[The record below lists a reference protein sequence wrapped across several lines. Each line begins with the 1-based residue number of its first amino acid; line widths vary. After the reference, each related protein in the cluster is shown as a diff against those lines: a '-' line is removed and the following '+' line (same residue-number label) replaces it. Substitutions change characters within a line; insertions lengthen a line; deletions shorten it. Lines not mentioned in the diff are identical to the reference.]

1 MFLRHF
7 HFTNKISLFAKQ
19 KRIRENEILCS
30 NILLLF
36 INIFW
41 ILKPVIKKSSVVLLI
56 TIIFILSQSIK
67 IDIVH

>member
-7 HFTNKISLFAKQ
+7 HFTNEISLFAKQ

-41 ILKPVIKKSSVVLLI
+41 ILKLVIKKSSVVLLI